1 MSSIRRYPD
10 LYLGG
15 KWVAPLRSDTLE
27 AINPATEEVIG
38 VVPEAGEDDVRRAI
52 AAARV
57 AFDEGPWP
65 RSSPRERAA
74 VLRRMAEIMR
84 RRQDEIVALDIAEVG
99 RARLLAESIF
109 VEIPLE
115 HWEDMA
121 DRVLPSYEFE
131 QAIPPQVNDFGVGQG
146 VVLREPYGV
155 ASIITPYNAPF
166 FLALFKLAP
175 ALAAGCTTILKPSPN
190 TPLSAFLL
198 AEIAE
203 EAGLPAGVLNVVTG
217 SPEVGAL
224 LTSHPAVDLV
234 SFTGSDAVGRLIM
247 GQASPTLKKV
257 VLELGGKSAN
267 IVCEDADLDK
277 VIPSVLM
284 AITVTCG
291 QGCANLTRTLV
302 HESLH
307 DELVARLKIALDQVT
322 MGDPA
327 DPAVTMGPLI
337 SAAQRRRVEDL
348 IRVGVDEG
356 AQIVHG
362 GGRPAHLDKGFFLE
376 PTVFVDVDNTM
387 AIAQREFFGPVNV
400 VIPFRTDDEAV
411 RLANQSDYGLAG
423 GVWSGDPVRA
433 YRIGARLRT
442 GMVSLNGGSPGLTP
456 HAPFGGYKSSGI
468 GREWGKWGL
477 EEFLQHKAMLWPMAT
492 G

>member
-1 MSSIRRYPD
+1 
-10 LYLGG
+10 
-15 KWVAPLRSDTLE
+15 
-27 AINPATEEVIG
+27 
-38 VVPEAGEDDVRRAI
+38 
-52 AAARV
+52 
-57 AFDEGPWP
+57 
-65 RSSPRERAA
+65 
-74 VLRRMAEIMR
+74 MAEIMR
-84 RRQDEIVALDIAEVG
+84 RRQGEIVALDVAEVG

-109 VEIPLE
+109 VEIPIE
-115 HWEDMA
+115 HWEHMA

-131 QAIPPQVNDFGVGQG
+131 QAIPPQVNDLGVGQG

-155 ASIITPYNAPF
+155 ASVITPYNAPF

-190 TPLSAFLL
+190 TPLSAFLM

-217 SPEVGAL
+217 SPEVSAL
-224 LTSHPAVDLV
+224 LTSHPSVDLV
-234 SFTGSDAVGRLIM
+234 SFTGSDAVGRMIM
-247 GQASPTLKKV
+247 SQASQTLKKV

-267 IVCEDADLDK
+267 IVCDDADLDK
-277 VIPSVLM
+277 VIPSVL
-284 AITVTCG
+284 ASITVTCG

-302 HESLH
+302 HESRH
-307 DELVARLKIALDQVT
+307 DEVVARLKIALDQVT
-322 MGDPA
+322 MGDPS

-337 SAAQRRRVEDL
+337 SAAQRQRVEDL

-362 GGRPAHLDKGFFLE
+362 GGRPQHLSKGFFIE

-400 VIPFRTDDEAV
+400 IIPFRTDEDAI

-423 GVWSGDPVRA
+423 GVWSGDAARA

-442 GMVSLNGGSPGLTP
+442 GTVSLNGGGPGLTP
-456 HAPFGGYKSSGI
+456 HAPFGGYKASGI